1 MRFDLNYLRLQARRR
16 QRHIAPAGWLAIG
29 LIAAACMGL
38 FAMDRVASI
47 VCTAM
52 GPRCLLEKPEPPML

>member
-1 MRFDLNYLRLQARRR
+1 MSSLDYLRLQARRR
-16 QRHIAPAGWLAIG
+16 PRRIAPAGWLTIG
-29 LIAAACMGL
+29 LMAAACLGL
-38 FAMDRVASI
+38 FAMDRAATI